1 MDKIDTIITSAD
13 LCGLWFSYEEVKF
26 LNDWYDYYVDL
37 LNGDIKPESVIQKT
51 FSNIF
56 NQKIKTSR
64 EPIKYHSK
72 VYQELSLTQKTFV
85 RYYYIQLHKEK
96 IMSYHNAQGSDSIY
110 YLSKAQLLFADKI
123 RLPFHLQNAEHYKE
137 VLKKHGKL

>member
-1 MDKIDTIITSAD
+1 MQVILYIHIYKFPTNIMDKIDTIITSAD

-85 RYYYIQLHKEK
+85 RY
-96 IMSYHNAQGSDSIY
+96 
-110 YLSKAQLLFADKI
+110 
-123 RLPFHLQNAEHYKE
+123 
-137 VLKKHGKL
+137 